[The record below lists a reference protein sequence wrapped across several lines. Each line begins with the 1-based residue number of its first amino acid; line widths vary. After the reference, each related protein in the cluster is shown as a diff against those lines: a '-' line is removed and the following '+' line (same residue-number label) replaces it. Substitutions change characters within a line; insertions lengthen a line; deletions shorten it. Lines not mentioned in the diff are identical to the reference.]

1 MCETLGT
8 QARKGM
14 PLQRQPLSHLRFRLQ
29 QFVAESRAGCFTATH
44 GQQALDDLYILPL
57 IATSYIKPRPDETS
71 IYYSTVLTLIISPTC
86 PRNTRVT
93 NPKVS
98 LLLFVFQGL

>member
-1 MCETLGT
+1 
-8 QARKGM
+8 M

-29 QFVAESRAGCFTATH
+29 QFVPESRAGCFTATH

-71 IYYSTVLTLIISPTC
+71 IYYSTVLTLIISPTLAKEYEGYEPEGFFASLRVPGPLN
-86 PRNTRVT
+86 PRILIT
-93 NPKVS
+93 
-98 LLLFVFQGL
+98 